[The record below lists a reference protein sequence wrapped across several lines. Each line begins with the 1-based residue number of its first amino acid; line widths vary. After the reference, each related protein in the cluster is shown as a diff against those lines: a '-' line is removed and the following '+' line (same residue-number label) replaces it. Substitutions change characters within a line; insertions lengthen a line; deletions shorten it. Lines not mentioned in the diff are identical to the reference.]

1 MICARSA
8 PSSAPTGARRPHD
21 RRALLAG
28 AGDRAPGGGLGGG
41 AGAGADGGEAG
52 WLAVWRRSS
61 KPVRDAL
68 LAWPGAFDPEGAPAS
83 VSLLVLPRELRVI
96 FDDDAVQQARR
107 RVLAGGPWAAV
118 TSLVRDPST
127 FGGSLVAARGGD
139 APARVLDD
147 PFAAIAPGLVRR
159 LDLGA
164 GLVGAPAA
172 PAGPVIERYG
182 AAQPWPGDRFDETG
196 QSSG

>member
-1 MICARSA
+1 M
-8 PSSAPTGARRPHD
+8 TGERCWLALVAERP
-21 RRALLAG
+21 AG
-28 AGDRAPGGGLGGG
+28 AWATARARE
-41 AGAGADGGEAG
+41 ADGGEAG
-52 WLAVWRRSS
+52 WLAVWRRPS

-68 LAWPGAFDPEGAPAS
+68 LAWPGAFDPAGAPAS

-96 FDDDAVQQARR
+96 FDDHAVQAARR
-107 RVLAGGPWAAV
+107 EVLADGRWAAV

-139 APARVLDD
+139 APARARDD
-147 PFAAIAPGLVRR
+147 PFAAIAPALVRR
-159 LDLGA
+159 LHVGA

-182 AAQPWPGDRFDETG
+182 AAQPWPGDRFDPLTAAAPTRP
-196 QSSG
+196 

>member
-1 MICARSA
+1 M
-8 PSSAPTGARRPHD
+8 TGGRCWL
-21 RRALLAG
+21 ALVTECPAG
-28 AGDRAPGGGLGGG
+28 AWAAARARHPDGD
-41 AGAGADGGEAG
+41 EAG
-52 WLAVWRRSS
+52 WLAVWRRPS
-61 KPVRDAL
+61 KPVRGAL
-68 LAWPGAFDPEGAPAS
+68 LAWPGAFDPGGAPAS
-83 VSLLVLPRELRVI
+83 VSLLILPRELRVI
-96 FDDDAVQQARR
+96 FDDQAVQGARR
-107 RVLAGGPWAAV
+107 EILAGGGWAAV

-159 LDLGA
+159 LEVAA

-182 AAQPWPGDRFDETG
+182 AAQPWPGDRFDPFRAAAPTRR
-196 QSSG
+196 

>member
-1 MICARSA
+1 MTGERCWLALVAERPADAWAAGQARD
-8 PSSAPTGARRPHD
+8 P
-21 RRALLAG
+21 
-28 AGDRAPGGGLGGG
+28 
-41 AGAGADGGEAG
+41 DGGEAG

-68 LAWPGAFDPEGAPAS
+68 LAWPGAFDPAGAPAS

-96 FDDDAVQQARR
+96 FDDQAVQEARR
-107 RVLAGGPWAAV
+107 KVLAGGRWAAV

-159 LDLGA
+159 LQIEA
-164 GLVGAPAA
+164 GLVGAPDA

-196 QSSG
+196 QSPR

>member
-1 MICARSA
+1 MTGERCWLALVA
-8 PSSAPTGARRPHD
+8 ECPSGAWATAQAHD
-21 RRALLAG
+21 LD
-28 AGDRAPGGGLGGG
+28 GDR
-41 AGAGADGGEAG
+41 AG

-68 LAWPGAFDPEGAPAS
+68 LAWPGAFDPAGAPAS
-83 VSLLVLPRELRVI
+83 VSLLVLPHRLRLI
-96 FDDDAVQQARR
+96 FDDQAVQRARR
-107 RVLAGGPWAAV
+107 EILADGRWAAV

-127 FGGSLVAARGGD
+127 FGGSLVAARGAD

-159 LDLGA
+159 LDVGE

-172 PAGPVIERYG
+172 PVGPVIERYG
-182 AAQPWPGDRFDETG
+182 AAQPWPGDRFAEVPG
-196 QSSG
+196 